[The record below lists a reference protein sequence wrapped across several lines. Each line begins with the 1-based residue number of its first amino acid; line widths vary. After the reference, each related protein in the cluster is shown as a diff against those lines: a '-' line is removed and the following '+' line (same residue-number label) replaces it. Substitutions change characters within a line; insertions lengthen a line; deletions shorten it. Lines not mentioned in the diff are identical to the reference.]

1 MSSRQLDDA
10 MEARHTKALAEASGM
25 SEAEVEQW
33 VIDDYPE
40 ASDDGLV
47 YGHIIELS
55 DEAPAELIERLGGT
69 SINVGPIGQDEDE

>member
-1 MSSRQLDDA
+1 MSNRQLEDA

-40 ASDDGLV
+40 TSEDGLV
-47 YGHIIELS
+47 YGHVIEIS
-55 DEAPAELIERLGGT
+55 DEAPAELKSRLGGT
-69 SINVGPIGQDEDE
+69 SINVGPIGQDEEE